1 VSQVCAKGCGDQVST
16 TYSFK
21 VKVTEAE
28 KIPEIIFEVPN
39 EEVGEVTGP
48 EENFVPSESQSS
60 TLDIQIANITR
71 VALVTVQFSEPLK
84 IEESYLDVFY
94 EQMSEEAEINFSWT
108 L

>member
-1 VSQVCAKGCGDQVST
+1 MSQVCAKGCGAQVST

-21 VKVTEAE
+21 IKVTEAE
-28 KIPEIIFEVPN
+28 KIPEIIFEV
-39 EEVGEVTGP
+39 EEVTEP
-48 EENFVPSESQSS
+48 EEEIFVPTESQST

-84 IEESYLDVFY
+84 IEESHLDVFY
-94 EQMSEEAEINFSWT
+94 QQMSEEAKIDFSWT